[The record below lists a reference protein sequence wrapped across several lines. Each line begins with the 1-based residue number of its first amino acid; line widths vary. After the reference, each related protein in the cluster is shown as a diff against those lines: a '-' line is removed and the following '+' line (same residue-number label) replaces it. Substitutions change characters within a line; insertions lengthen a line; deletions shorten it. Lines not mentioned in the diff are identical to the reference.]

1 MITPLTYDT
10 FDEFIHRD
18 GLVLVNFWSTSCGPC
33 LRFHRIFKK
42 ASEELPAASFGDAE
56 VEIQQ
61 RLVKDLEIST
71 IPVLLIYRN
80 GELIYRDPTPS
91 PESGTFSTVP
101 DAPRFLEVMSREKE
115 FLSFV
120 EGLTTA

>member
-33 LRFHRIFKK
+33 LRFHRIFK
-42 ASEELPAASFGDAE
+42 AAAEAVPTVSFGDAE

-61 RLVKDLEIST
+61 LLVKDLESST
-71 IPVLLIYRN
+71 IPVLLIYRD
-80 GELIYRDPTPS
+80 GELIYRDPTPR
-91 PESGTFSTVP
+91 PESGTFSTIP
-101 DAPRFLEVMSREKE
+101 DAPRFLDLMYREKE
-115 FLSFV
+115 FTAFV
-120 EGLTTA
+120 RSL

>member
-10 FDEFIHRD
+10 FDDFTRRD

-33 LRFHRIFKK
+33 LRFHRIFKT
-42 ASEELPAASFGDAE
+42 ASEAVPSASFGDAE

-71 IPVLLIYRN
+71 IPVLLIYRD
-80 GELIYRDPTPS
+80 GDLIYRDPTPR

-101 DAPRFLEVMSREKE
+101 DAPRFLDIMSREKE
-115 FLSFV
+115 FITFV
-120 EGLTTA
+120 EGLAVD